1 MSVTTTENLN
11 YYESPSSGRR
21 WGWYADLS
29 GGKVPA
35 TELYGNHSQSW
46 YDEDIADVMALARTR
61 PGYPLVMSVH
71 QTSGSSGSSRYARAK
86 DPRWTDDPR
95 YEMTTR
101 VLRDPANPKASA
113 ILITFREDRHEDGVD
128 SH

>member
-1 MSVTTTENLN
+1 MNDTRQK
-11 YYESPSSGRR
+11 YHESRSSGRR
-21 WGWYADLS
+21 WGWFEDLS

-35 TELYGNHSQSW
+35 TELYGAHSQGW

-71 QTSGSSGSSRYARAK
+71 RTSGSSGSSRYARAK
-86 DPRWTDDPR
+86 DPRWTGDPR

-101 VLRDPANPKASA
+101 VLRDPDNPKASA
-113 ILITFREDRHEDGVD
+113 IVITYKPDRHEDVD